1 MIEVEFPDAKFAFC
15 TGSGRIGKGRI
26 EKGGL
31 TMPKAVVKNLREKM
45 DKALEFLR
53 GEYLAIR
60 TGRAHPGLVSDI
72 KVDYYGSQTPLKQV
86 ANITIPEGRKILI
99 APFDRSS
106 LKAVEKAILAS
117 SLGITPQNDGE
128 SVRLTLPELTKERR
142 VDLVK
147 LVSKKAEE
155 TKVVIRNHRRD
166 AVENL
171 KKMEKDSKIT
181 EDDLKKFSKDVQD
194 ITDDFIK
201 KIDDSFK
208 VKEKEIMEE

>member
-1 MIEVEFPDAKFAFC
+1 
-15 TGSGRIGKGRI
+15 
-26 EKGGL
+26 
-31 TMPKAVVKNLREKM
+31 MPKTVVKSLREKM
-45 DKALEFLR
+45 DKALEFLG

-72 KVDYYGSQTPLKQV
+72 KVDYYGNQTPLKQM
-86 ANITIPEGRKILI
+86 ANITIPESRKIQIL
-99 APFDRSS
+99 PFDRGS

-117 SLGITPQNDGE
+117 NLGITPQNDGE
-128 SVRLTLPELTKERR
+128 SVRLTLPELTRERR
-142 VDLVK
+142 QDLVK

-155 TKVVIRNHRRD
+155 AKVVMRNQRRD
-166 AVENL
+166 AVEAL

-201 KIDDSFK
+201 KIDDAFK
-208 VKEKEIMEE
+208 VKEKEILEE

>member
-1 MIEVEFPDAKFAFC
+1 MHE
-15 TGSGRIGKGRI
+15 I

-72 KVDYYGSQTPLKQV
+72 KADYYGSQTPLKQI

-117 SLGITPQNDGE
+117 NLGITPQNDGE

-166 AVENL
+166 AVEIL

-181 EDDLKKFSKDVQD
+181 EDDLKKFGKDVQD

-201 KIDDSFK
+201 KIEDSFK

>member
-1 MIEVEFPDAKFAFC
+1 
-15 TGSGRIGKGRI
+15 
-26 EKGGL
+26 
-31 TMPKAVVKNLREKM
+31 MPKTVVKNLREKM

-72 KVDYYGSQTPLKQV
+72 KADYYGNQTPLKQM
-86 ANITIPEGRKILI
+86 ANITIPESRKILI
-99 APFDRSS
+99 TPFDRAS

-128 SVRLTLPELTKERR
+128 SVRLTMPELTRERR
-142 VDLVK
+142 GELVK

-155 TKVVIRNHRRD
+155 TKVIMRNHRRD
-166 AVENL
+166 GVELL

-181 EDDLKKFSKDVQD
+181 EDDLKKFTKEVQEL
-194 ITDDFIK
+194 TDEFVK
-201 KIDDSFK
+201 KVDDSFK

>member
-1 MIEVEFPDAKFAFC
+1 
-15 TGSGRIGKGRI
+15 
-26 EKGGL
+26 
-31 TMPKAVVKNLREKM
+31 MPKTEIKNLREKM
-45 DKALEFLR
+45 EKTLEFLR

-72 KVDYYGSQTPLKQV
+72 KADYYGTPTPLKQI
-86 ANITIPEGRKILI
+86 ANVTIPEGRKILI
-99 APFDRSS
+99 SPFDRGS
-106 LKAVEKAILAS
+106 LKAIEKAILAS

-128 SVRLTLPELTKERR
+128 SVRLTLPELTRERR

-147 LVSKKAEE
+147 IVGKKGEESKVAM
-155 TKVVIRNHRRD
+155 RNHRRD
-166 AVENL
+166 TVEVL

-181 EDDLKKFSKDVQD
+181 EDDLKKYNKEVQD

-201 KIDDSFK
+201 KIDDVFK

>member
-1 MIEVEFPDAKFAFC
+1 
-15 TGSGRIGKGRI
+15 
-26 EKGGL
+26 
-31 TMPKAVVKNLREKM
+31 MPKAVVKNLREKM

-60 TGRAHPGLVSDI
+60 TGRAPPGLVSDI
-72 KVDYYGSQTPLKQV
+72 NVDYYGSQTPLKQI

-99 APFDRSS
+99 SPFDRSS